1 MKSYEV
7 TEKSVK
13 GAIWAV
19 LLSVLAFPI
28 GYITSVILG
37 KISPDAL
44 GIYSLIWIFDSFV
57 TTFILFGGA
66 NVIIKYLPE
75 TNKKIDFLG
84 SYIFILIVFT
94 SVSMITSYI
103 FPDIWNYMLGN
114 QIKKNIINLL
124 IVLMPIVIFYY
135 LFDYCLN
142 GLMEI
147 KTSIIIRQFIV
158 YSNFVVFS
166 FLFLFFKDFFSNNLI
181 LVIGGVYSL
190 LCLSLGM
197 IAFLFVKKKLSES
210 YDQHFSIN
218 SFSPYLPPK
227 FWSFTILIHFSTI
240 LSFAYDKLDQ
250 IFVVNYFGIDY
261 LGYYFAAIQ
270 SVLLIRFLPLIL
282 GNVILP
288 TFCNYLA
295 LNEITP
301 LKNSYDK
308 FSRYNTF
315 FVVIVALICVF
326 YSKQIMAIFGQNY
339 VNYNLIIVILALSTI
354 LSSLGGLNSSLLVA
368 LGKAK
373 ESFSIS
379 LIQIIIQIFLMMTL
393 LKNFGIFGIA
403 IGKGFGVIIAQIG
416 LFYVVLKISKLDLKI
431 NLEYKV
437 SVFIAMLA
445 LVLYLYINP
454 NSIILSSI
462 LLLICIFLFLFLAK
476 YKINDIKFLLKLIM
490 EIK

>member
-1 MKSYEV
+1 
-7 TEKSVK
+7 
-13 GAIWAV
+13 
-19 LLSVLAFPI
+19 
-28 GYITSVILG
+28 
-37 KISPDAL
+37 
-44 GIYSLIWIFDSFV
+44 
-57 TTFILFGGA
+57 
-66 NVIIKYLPE
+66 
-75 TNKKIDFLG
+75 
-84 SYIFILIVFT
+84 
-94 SVSMITSYI
+94 
-103 FPDIWNYMLGN
+103 
-114 QIKKNIINLL
+114 
-124 IVLMPIVIFYY
+124 
-135 LFDYCLN
+135 
-142 GLMEI
+142 
-147 KTSIIIRQFIV
+147 
-158 YSNFVVFS
+158 
-166 FLFLFFKDFFSNNLI
+166 
-181 LVIGGVYSL
+181 
-190 LCLSLGM
+190 M